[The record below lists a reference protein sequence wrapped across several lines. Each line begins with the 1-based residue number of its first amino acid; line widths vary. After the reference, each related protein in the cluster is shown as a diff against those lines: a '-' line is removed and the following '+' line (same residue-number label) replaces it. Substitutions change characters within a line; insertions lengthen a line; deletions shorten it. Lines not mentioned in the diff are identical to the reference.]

1 MCIHADWI
9 GIFCLIWA
17 KTLKIGTLKNNQGPN
32 WDPKS
37 KKGPYRDPVPEIGT
51 LFWTLETQR
60 DEGSQAVCIHIGRV
74 KHILALECD
83 VTRGKLSGLAAC
95 PRAAQS
101 ASTWR
106 RLLFLTPTRPPSQT
120 FDTFYIFRQSDPI
133 PGSIWIKQETMNHK
147 EAGTSRNRLHVLVWK
162 SQSLLNSG

>member
-1 MCIHADWI
+1 M
-9 GIFCLIWA
+9 
-17 KTLKIGTLKNNQGPN
+17 
-32 WDPKS
+32 
-37 KKGPYRDPVPEIGT
+37 
-51 LFWTLETQR
+51 ETQR
-60 DEGSQAVCIHIGRV
+60 DKGSQAACIHIGRV

-147 EAGTSRNRLHVLVWK
+147 DVGTSWNRLHVLVWK
-162 SQSLLNSG
+162 SQSLLNSGWRRLQKRDGFCRMKFKWPARFVANWVKWGSNQSLKISVITNVLLASAS